1 LPLLERLGIRFSTI
15 KTAELSPE
23 SIAKHRRIIE
33 EGVEVA
39 DFDKYLQEFNESRQ
53 DRTLPFRDE

>member
-15 KTAELSPE
+15 KKAELSSE
-23 SIAKHRRIIE
+23 NIAKHRRIIQ